1 MNYRQRRQLT
11 LGRRQVLCL
20 SFAFRRL
27 LQSYVRVEL
36 PSEAVFTKHK
46 ILLLVAIMFFSMI
59 RFRLRD
65 MPLERD
71 EGEYAYAGQLLLE
84 GIPPYQLAYNMKLPG
99 TYAAYA
105 GILTLFGQSAQAV
118 HLGLI
123 LVNAATIL
131 LVALLG
137 RRLYG
142 ATAGL
147 TAGVCYALLSTSP
160 TVLGFA
166 AHATHFV
173 ALGAVAGAI
182 LLLDP
187 PGKFQWRILASGV
200 AMGMAMVM
208 KQPGASFIA
217 FGALYLIVK
226 RVRVLPI
233 YLAGA
238 ALPFGVTCLL
248 LWRAGV
254 FAKFWFWTVSYGEQY
269 GSIISPATGL
279 LLLLGTLPKVIG
291 PSFLLWTL
299 AGMGAYC
306 LARKQ
311 HSFFTFSFL
320 GFSFA
325 AVCTGLYFRNHYFV
339 MLLPAVSLLAG
350 AGLAGMAKTFL
361 RPALAVF
368 VAGVGISLFL
378 QRGYLFAMDPTQAS
392 AAIYGENPFPEA
404 QTVARYL
411 RVQSPPQAR
420 IAVLGSEPEIY
431 FYADRHS
438 ATGYIYTYG
447 LMEPQKYAARMQDE
461 MIGEIEQS
469 RPEYVVYV
477 SSPPSWLR
485 QKTSGDHIF
494 VWAAQ
499 FLATRYERLELPG
512 SGSLQIFRRRT
523 SPSPQLTAAGFRAN
537 ESAAATLRA
546 NK

>member
-1 MNYRQRRQLT
+1 M
-11 LGRRQVLCL
+11 
-20 SFAFRRL
+20 S
-27 LQSYVRVEL
+27 
-36 PSEAVFTKHK
+36 TKHK
-46 ILLLVAIMFFSMI
+46 ILLLVAIVFFSMI

-65 MPLERD
+65 IPLERD
-71 EGEYAYAGQLLLE
+71 EGEYAYAGQLLLQ

-105 GILTLFGQSAQAV
+105 GIFTLFGQSTQAV

-142 ATAGL
+142 SAGGL
-147 TAGVCYALLSTSP
+147 AAGVCYALLSTSP

-173 ALGAVAGAI
+173 ALSAVVGAI

-187 PGKFQWRILASGV
+187 EEKSKWRILAGGV

-226 RVRVLPI
+226 RVRVVPL

-238 ALPFGVTCLL
+238 ALPFAFTCLF

-254 FAKFWFWTVSYGEQY
+254 FGKFWFWTVSYGEQY
-269 GSIISPATGL
+269 GSIVDAGTGFL
-279 LLLLGTLPKVIG
+279 LLIGTLPKIIG
-291 PSFLLWTL
+291 PSFLLW
-299 AGMGAYC
+299 AVAAMGAYK
-306 LARKQ
+306 LART
-311 HSFFTFSFL
+311 HRSFFTLSFL
-320 GFSFA
+320 GFSCA
-325 AVCTGLYFRNHYFV
+325 AVCAGLYFRSHYFV
-339 MLLPAVSLLAG
+339 MLLPVVSLLVG
-350 AGLAGMAKTFL
+350 S
-361 RPALAVF
+361 ALANTAMTYHRATVALF
-368 VAGVGISLFL
+368 VVGVGLSIFL
-378 QRGYLFAMDPTQAS
+378 QRDYLFAMDPAQAS
-392 AAIYGENPFPEA
+392 AATYAVNPFLEA

-411 RVQSPPQAR
+411 SEQSLPQAR

-431 FYADRHS
+431 FYANRHS

-461 MIGEIEQS
+461 MIAEIEQS
-469 RPEYVVYV
+469 QPEYVIYV

-485 QKTSGDHIF
+485 RKTSGDHIF
-494 VWAAQ
+494 VWAVK
-499 FLATRYERLELPG
+499 FLSTQYERLDLPG
-512 SGSLQIFRRRT
+512 SASLQTFRRLT
-523 SPSPQLTAAGFRAN
+523 PPPQLTSVGSRI
-537 ESAAATLRA
+537 
-546 NK
+546 K

>member
-1 MNYRQRRQLT
+1 
-11 LGRRQVLCL
+11 V
-20 SFAFRRL
+20 S
-27 LQSYVRVEL
+27 
-36 PSEAVFTKHK
+36 TKHK
-46 ILLLVAIMFFSMI
+46 ILLLAAIMFFSMI

-105 GILTLFGQSAQAV
+105 GIFTLFGQSAQAV

-142 ATAGL
+142 STGGL
-147 TAGVCYALLSTSP
+147 AAGVCYALLSTSP

-173 ALGAVAGAI
+173 VLAAVAGA
-182 LLLDP
+182 LLLLEP
-187 PGKFQWRILASGV
+187 VGKSRWRIFAGGV
-200 AMGMAMVM
+200 AMGMALLM
-208 KQPGASFIA
+208 KQPGAGFIA

-226 RVRVLPI
+226 RVRVLPV

-238 ALPFGVTCLL
+238 ALPFGLTCLL

-291 PSFLLWTL
+291 PSFLLWIL
-299 AGMGAYC
+299 AAMGAYRLC
-306 LARKQ
+306 RTRG
-311 HSFFTFSFL
+311 SFFTLSL
-320 GFSFA
+320 LALSFA
-325 AVCTGLYFRNHYFV
+325 AVSAGLYFRSHYFV
-339 MLLPAVSLLAG
+339 MLLPAISLLAG
-350 AGLAGMAKTFL
+350 AGLASAAKTFL
-361 RPALAVF
+361 RPAVAVF
-368 VAGVGISLFL
+368 LAGVGLSLFL
-378 QRGYLFAMDPTQAS
+378 QRDYLFAMSPAQAS
-392 AAIYGENPFPEA
+392 ASTYGENPFPQA

-411 RVQSPPQAR
+411 REQPAPQASL
-420 IAVLGSEPEIY
+420 AVLGSEPEIY
-431 FYADRHS
+431 FYAHRHS
-438 ATGYIYTYG
+438 ATGYIYTNG

-461 MIGEIEQS
+461 MIAEIEHSQ
-469 RPEYVVYV
+469 PEYVVYV

-494 VWAAQ
+494 VWAAE
-499 FLATRYERLELPG
+499 FLSTHYERIELPG
-512 SGSLQIFRRRT
+512 SEGLQTFRRKI
-523 SPSPQLTAAGFRAN
+523 PALPQLSNADFEA
-537 ESAAATLRA
+537 
-546 NK
+546 K

>member
-1 MNYRQRRQLT
+1 M
-11 LGRRQVLCL
+11 
-20 SFAFRRL
+20 
-27 LQSYVRVEL
+27 
-36 PSEAVFTKHK
+36 FTKHK
-46 ILLLVAIMFFSMI
+46 TLLLVAILFFSVI

-105 GILTLFGQSAQAV
+105 GIFTLFGQSTQAV

-142 ATAGL
+142 TTGGLAAGI
-147 TAGVCYALLSTSP
+147 CYALLSTSP

-173 ALGAVAGAI
+173 ALAAVAGA
-182 LLLDP
+182 LLFLDP
-187 PGKFQWRILASGV
+187 EGKSKWRIFAAGV
-200 AMGMAMVM
+200 AMGMALVM

-226 RVRVLPI
+226 RPRVLAV

-238 ALPFGVTCLL
+238 ALPFGLTCLV

-254 FAKFWFWTVSYGEQY
+254 FGKFWFWTVSYGEQY
-269 GSIISPATGL
+269 GSIVSPATGL
-279 LLLLGTLPKVIG
+279 LLLVGTLPKVIG
-291 PSFLLWTL
+291 PSFLLWAL
-299 AGMGAYC
+299 AGVGAYW
-306 LARKQ
+306 LART
-311 HSFFTFSFL
+311 HRSFFMLSLL

-325 AVCTGLYFRNHYFV
+325 AVCAGFYFRNHYFV

-350 AGLAGMAKTFL
+350 ASLSNAAEQYFRPAVTVFVVGMAL
-361 RPALAVF
+361 
-368 VAGVGISLFL
+368 SLFL
-378 QRGYLFAMDPTQAS
+378 QRNYLFAMDPAQAS
-392 AAIYGENPFPEA
+392 AATYAENPFPQA

-411 RVQSPPQAR
+411 REQSPPQAR

-447 LMEPQKYAARMQDE
+447 LMEPQKYAAKMQDE
-461 MIGEIEQS
+461 MIAEIEHSQ
-469 RPEYVVYV
+469 PEYVVYV

-494 VWAAQ
+494 VWAAR
-499 FLATRYERLELPG
+499 FLAARYDRLELPG
-512 SGSLQIFRRRT
+512 SASLQIYRRRT
-523 SPSPQLTAAGFRAN
+523 SPPAQLTAVGFTAN
-537 ESAAATLRA
+537 EFVGATLPA
-546 NK
+546 NR

>member
-1 MNYRQRRQLT
+1 VNMRVQIP
-11 LGRRQVLCL
+11 
-20 SFAFRRL
+20 RL
-27 LQSYVRVEL
+27 AASIEKTANAISGQGSSPSQS
-36 PSEAVFTKHK
+36 
-46 ILLLVAIMFFSMI
+46 
-59 RFRLRD
+59 
-65 MPLERD
+65 
-71 EGEYAYAGQLLLE
+71 
-84 GIPPYQLAYNMKLPG
+84 PYTG
-99 TYAAYA
+99 T
-105 GILTLFGQSAQAV
+105 
-118 HLGLI
+118 
-123 LVNAATIL
+123 
-131 LVALLG
+131 
-137 RRLYG
+137 
-142 ATAGL
+142 
-147 TAGVCYALLSTSP
+147 P
-160 TVLGFA
+160 FA
-166 AHATHFV
+166 APGSFEAENFDLGGEGV
-173 ALGAVAGAI
+173 AYHDAVAGN
-182 LLLDP
+182 
-187 PGKFQWRILASGV
+187 
-200 AMGMAMVM
+200 
-208 KQPGASFIA
+208 
-217 FGALYLIVK
+217 
-226 RVRVLPI
+226 
-233 YLAGA
+233 AG
-238 ALPFGVTCLL
+238 G
-248 LWRAGV
+248 
-254 FAKFWFWTVSYGEQY
+254 QY
-269 GSIISPATGL
+269 RTAEDVDIISPATGL

-350 AGLAGMAKTFL
+350 VGLAGMAKTFL

-447 LMEPQKYAARMQDE
+447 LMEPQKYAARMEDE

-494 VWAAQ
+494 IWAAQ

>member
-1 MNYRQRRQLT
+1 
-11 LGRRQVLCL
+11 V
-20 SFAFRRL
+20 S
-27 LQSYVRVEL
+27 
-36 PSEAVFTKHK
+36 TKHK
-46 ILLLVAIMFFSMI
+46 ILLLVAIMFVSMI

-105 GILTLFGQSAQAV
+105 GIFTLFGQSTHAV

-123 LVNAATIL
+123 LVNVATIL

-142 ATAGL
+142 SSGGL
-147 TAGVCYALLSTSP
+147 AAGVCYALLSTSP

-173 ALGAVAGAI
+173 ALAAVAGA
-182 LLLDP
+182 LLLLEP
-187 PGKFQWRILASGV
+187 IGKSPWRIFAGGV
-200 AMGMAMVM
+200 AMGMAMLM

-217 FGALYLIVK
+217 LGALYLIVK

-238 ALPFGVTCLL
+238 ALPFGLTCLL

-254 FAKFWFWTVSYGEQY
+254 FAKFWFWTVSYGAQY

-299 AGMGAYC
+299 AAMGAYR
-306 LARKQ
+306 LARTRR
-311 HSFFTFSFL
+311 SFFTLSL
-320 GFSFA
+320 LAFSFA
-325 AVCTGLYFRNHYFV
+325 GVSAGLYFRSHYFV

-350 AGLAGMAKTFL
+350 AGLASTAKTSL

-368 VAGVGISLFL
+368 VAGVGLSLFL
-378 QRGYLFAMDPTQAS
+378 QRDYLFAMNPAQAS
-392 AAIYGENPFPEA
+392 ASTYGENPFPEA
-404 QTVARYL
+404 QTVGRYL
-411 RVQSPPQAR
+411 REQSPPQAR
-420 IAVLGSEPEIY
+420 VAVLGSEPEIY
-431 FYADRHS
+431 FYAHRHS

-461 MIGEIEQS
+461 MIAEIEHSQ
-469 RPEYVVYV
+469 PEYIVYV
-477 SSPPSWLR
+477 ASPPSWLR

-494 VWAAQ
+494 VWAAE
-499 FLATRYERLELPG
+499 FLSTRYERIELPG
-512 SGSLQIFRRRT
+512 SASLQTFRRRAPT
-523 SPSPQLTAAGFRAN
+523 LPQLTKAGFGAN
-537 ESAAATLRA
+537 
-546 NK
+546 

>member
-1 MNYRQRRQLT
+1 
-11 LGRRQVLCL
+11 V
-20 SFAFRRL
+20 S
-27 LQSYVRVEL
+27 
-36 PSEAVFTKHK
+36 TKHK
-46 ILLLVAIMFFSMI
+46 ILLLAAITFFSMI

-65 MPLERD
+65 IPLERD

-84 GIPPYQLAYNMKLPG
+84 GIPPYQIAYNMKLPG

-105 GILTLFGQSAQAV
+105 GIFTLFGQSTQAV

-142 ATAGL
+142 STGGL
-147 TAGVCYALLSTSP
+147 AAGVCYALLSTSP

-173 ALGAVAGAI
+173 ALAAVAGAI

-187 PGKFQWRILASGV
+187 IGKSKWLVFAGGL
-200 AMGMAMVM
+200 AMGTAMLM

-217 FGALYLIVK
+217 FGAVYLIVK
-226 RVRVLPI
+226 RVRVLPV

-238 ALPFGVTCLL
+238 TLPFGLTCLL

-254 FAKFWFWTVSYGEQY
+254 FAKFWFWTVSYGAQY
-269 GSIISPATGL
+269 GSLISPATGL
-279 LLLLGTLPKVIG
+279 LLLFGTIPKVIG

-299 AGMGAYC
+299 AAMGAYR
-306 LARKQ
+306 LARTRR
-311 HSFFTFSFL
+311 SFFNLSLL

-325 AVCTGLYFRNHYFV
+325 GVCAGLYFRNHYFV

-350 AGLAGMAKTFL
+350 ASLASTSKNSL
-361 RPALAVF
+361 RAALAVF
-368 VAGVGISLFL
+368 VAGAGLSLFL
-378 QRGYLFAMDPTQAS
+378 QRDYLFAMTPAQAS
-392 AAIYGENPFPEA
+392 AATYAENPFAES

-411 RVQSPPQAR
+411 REHSPPQAR
-420 IAVLGSEPEIY
+420 LAVLGSEPEIY
-431 FYADRHS
+431 FYAHRQS

-461 MIGEIEQS
+461 MIAEIEHSQ
-469 RPEYVVYV
+469 PDYVVYV

-494 VWAAQ
+494 VWAAE
-499 FLATRYERLELPG
+499 FLSASYDRLELPG
-512 SGSLQIFRRRT
+512 SESLQTFRRRAPA
-523 SPSPQLTAAGFRAN
+523 SRQLTTADFGV
-537 ESAAATLRA
+537 
-546 NK
+546 K

>member
-1 MNYRQRRQLT
+1 M
-11 LGRRQVLCL
+11 
-20 SFAFRRL
+20 
-27 LQSYVRVEL
+27 RVEL

-105 GILTLFGQSAQAV
+105 GILALFGQSEQAV
-118 HLGLI
+118 HIGLI

-142 ATAGL
+142 STGGL
-147 TAGVCYALLSTSP
+147 AAGVCYALLSTSP

-187 PGKFQWRILASGV
+187 AGRSKWRIFAGGL
-200 AMGMAMVM
+200 AMGLAMVM

-269 GSIISPATGL
+269 GSLISPATGL

-291 PSFLLWTL
+291 PSYVLWAL
-299 AGMGAYC
+299 AGMGAYS
-306 LARKQ
+306 LART
-311 HSFFTFSFL
+311 HRLFFTLSFL

-325 AVCTGLYFRNHYFV
+325 AVCAGLYFRNHYFV
-339 MLLPAVSLLAG
+339 MMLPAVSLLAG
-350 AGLAGMAKTFL
+350 AGLSSTAKTFL

-368 VAGVGISLFL
+368 VAGVGLSLFL
-378 QRGYLFAMDPTQAS
+378 QRDYLFAMDPAQAS
-392 AAIYGENPFPEA
+392 AATYGENPFPEA
-404 QTVARYL
+404 QRVARFL
-411 RVQSPPQAR
+411 REQSPPRTR

-431 FYADRHS
+431 FYADRPS

-447 LMEPQKYAARMQDE
+447 LMEPQKYAARMQEE
-461 MIGEIEQS
+461 MIAEIEQS
-469 RPEYVVYV
+469 QPEYVVYV

-485 QKTSGDHIF
+485 RKTSSDHIF
-494 VWAAQ
+494 VWAAR
-499 FLATRYERLELPG
+499 FLSTRYERLELPG
-512 SGSLQIFRRRT
+512 SASLQTFRRRT
-523 SPSPQLTAAGFRAN
+523 PLPPQLAADGFRPN
-537 ESAAATLRA
+537 ESAQARPPA